1 MGEVKG
7 VAYLMHGFDQQAIG
21 EQVEIGRQA
30 VELLRQPVIGDD
42 GARAYLGFAEDKRE
56 DRNVEIAF
64 GDTE

>member
-1 MGEVKG
+1 
-7 VAYLMHGFDQQAIG
+7 MHGFDQQAIG

-30 VELLRQPVIGDD
+30 VELLRHPVIGDD
-42 GARAYLGFAEDKRE
+42 GARAAHLGFAEDKRE